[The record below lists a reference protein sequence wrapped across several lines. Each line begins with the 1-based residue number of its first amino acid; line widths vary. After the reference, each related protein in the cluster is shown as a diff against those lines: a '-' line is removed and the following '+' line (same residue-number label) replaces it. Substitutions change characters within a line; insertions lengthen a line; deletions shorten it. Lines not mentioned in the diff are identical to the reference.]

1 MKILK
6 EALYTKDHEW
16 IKVDGDR
23 AYVGITDFVQ
33 DSLGDIV
40 FVDLPE
46 VDSEF
51 EKAEVFGAVES
62 VKAASDLYI
71 PVSGRVL
78 EINEELIDNP
88 EYINQDPYKNWIIS
102 IEVMDNSQLG
112 ELLAAEDYEKL
123 CGEE

>member
-1 MKILK
+1 M
-6 EALYTKDHEW
+6 
-16 IKVDGDR
+16 
-23 AYVGITDFVQ
+23 
-33 DSLGDIV
+33 
-40 FVDLPE
+40 DLHE

-71 PVSGRVL
+71 TVSGRVL

>member
-23 AYVGITDFVQ
+23 AYVGITDFAQ